1 MKSMDYNRSDRE
13 IESWLRCLTILRN
26 KCAHYSRLYYAVFT
40 SVPLFDE
47 GLDPSIAHTLYPQLL
62 MLKHL
67 VQSNE
72 TWIEFAESFSSL
84 IDEHEDAIELRHMGL
99 PDDWKPKLS
108 HVLQI

>member
-1 MKSMDYNRSDRE
+1 MP
-13 IESWLRCLTILRN
+13 TILA
-26 KCAHYSRLYYAVFT
+26 CIMPCLLLSRFLMKAWI
-40 SVPLFDE
+40 
-47 GLDPSIAHTLYPQLL
+47 IAHTLYPQLL

-67 VQSNE
+67 VQSND